1 MDKNKSK
8 IEKVVLIILVI
19 VVLIIIVM
27 MFIVGKKIK
36 ILKDLDNKVSSLED
50 NNNNIYMKTTVTTM
64 VSKIE
69 GNISTSESFIKDDVC
84 KVSLERKNADGS
96 NYNLVQMIY
105 PEERKLFIDNN
116 GTKTLNLYKEKV
128 PIRNSH
134 IKEDMES
141 SYVALPNYA
150 IGHTF
155 LQILFLS
162 IEDVTMD
169 EKECYKIEC
178 KNATTRKVCWIEKET
193 GLGVMS
199 ISYNKINGIEYE
211 SELSKK
217 EVVFG
222 TVTDEDLIEPDM
234 SQYTIQE

>member
-1 MDKNKSK
+1 M
-8 IEKVVLIILVI
+8 
-19 VVLIIIVM
+19 
-27 MFIVGKKIK
+27 
-36 ILKDLDNKVSSLED
+36 
-50 NNNNIYMKTTVTTM
+50 
-64 VSKIE
+64 
-69 GNISTSESFIKDDVC
+69 
-84 KVSLERKNADGS
+84 
-96 NYNLVQMIY
+96 
-105 PEERKLFIDNN
+105 
-116 GTKTLNLYKEKV
+116 
-128 PIRNSH
+128 
-134 IKEDMES
+134 
-141 SYVALPNYA
+141 ALPNYA

-217 EVVFG
+217 EVVFE

>member
-8 IEKVVLIILVI
+8 IGKVVLIILVI

-217 EVVFG
+217 EVVF
-222 TVTDEDLIEPDM
+222 
-234 SQYTIQE
+234 